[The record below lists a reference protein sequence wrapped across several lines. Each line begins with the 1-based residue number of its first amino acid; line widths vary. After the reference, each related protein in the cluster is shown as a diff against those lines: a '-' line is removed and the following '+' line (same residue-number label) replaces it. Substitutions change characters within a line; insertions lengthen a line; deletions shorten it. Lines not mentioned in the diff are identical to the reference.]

1 MKMGLDET
9 PQIEAAT
16 LITKQIKTR
25 PGKSSKNIYDRLR
38 IEIMQNQ
45 LPANQSLKQD
55 KIAKQF
61 GVSKIPVR
69 EALRLLEADGL
80 IEFKPRR
87 GAFVVELDENEILE
101 NLDIR
106 IALECRAIE
115 LAIPNMTERDITQA
129 HEILTDYKDAND
141 KEKWSDLNGL
151 FHQCLYSPCRRPK
164 LLQMIQSTR
173 DRTSLFM
180 RLKIT
185 QMSGLARPHAEHI
198 AILKAC
204 KANKANLGAKLVRQ
218 HIDATRKEVLAY
230 FRNNI

>member
-1 MKMGLDET
+1 
-9 PQIEAAT
+9 
-16 LITKQIKTR
+16 
-25 PGKSSKNIYDRLR
+25 
-38 IEIMQNQ
+38 MQNQ

-55 KIAKQF
+55 KIAEKF

-69 EALRLLEADGL
+69 EALRRLEADGL
-80 IEFKPRR
+80 VEFKPRC

-115 LAIPNMTERDITQA
+115 LAIPNMTASDITQA
-129 HEILTDYKDAND
+129 NEILANYQEAND
-141 KEKWSDLNGL
+141 KEKWSELNGL
-151 FHQCLYSPCRRPK
+151 FHQCLYLPCRRPK

-185 QMSGLARPHAEHI
+185 QMSGLARPHAEHL
-198 AILKAC
+198 AILEAC
-204 KANKANLGAKLVRQ
+204 KANKTSLGAKLIRK
-218 HIDATRKEVLAY
+218 HIESTKKEVLAY
-230 FRNNI
+230 FRNDN